1 MVFEVFVKT
10 ENVPKEERYY
20 VLTYFR
26 AQECIYYLYIFVFSA
41 HIATDN
47 LLPTLKP
54 PAVPNVIMASNK
66 SADLINVVNKNRK
79 LAALLDGTLLCN
91 PRILK
96 AFLLTHI
103 RDLES
108 DHCSSS

>member
-1 MVFEVFVKT
+1 M
-10 ENVPKEERYY
+10 
-20 VLTYFR
+20 
-26 AQECIYYLYIFVFSA
+26 FSA
-41 HIATDN
+41 QIAIDN
-47 LLPTLKP
+47 LLRTLEP
-54 PAVPNVIMASNK
+54 RAVPNVIMASNK

-79 LAALLDGTLLCN
+79 LAALLDRTLLSN

-108 DHCSSS
+108 DHRSSS

>member
-1 MVFEVFVKT
+1 M

-20 VLTYFR
+20 VLTCFR

-41 HIATDN
+41 HIAMDN

-54 PAVPNVIMASNK
+54 LAVPNVIMASNK

-79 LAALLDGTLLCN
+79 LVALHDGTLLFK
-91 PRILK
+91 PK
-96 AFLLTHI
+96 DF
-103 RDLES
+103 ES
-108 DHCSSS
+108 LSFITYS

>member
-1 MVFEVFVKT
+1 MFRK
-10 ENVPKEERYY
+10 KKRDY

-26 AQECIYYLYIFVFSA
+26 AQGCIYYFYIFVFSA
-41 HIATDN
+41 HIAIDN
-47 LLPTLKP
+47 LLPTLKS

-79 LAALLDGTLLCN
+79 LAALLDGTLLSN

-103 RDLES
+103 RDVES
-108 DHCSSS
+108 DHCSNS

>member
-41 HIATDN
+41 QIAIDN
-47 LLPTLKP
+47 LLRTLEP
-54 PAVPNVIMASNK
+54 RAVPNVIMASNK
-66 SADLINVVNKNRK
+66 SADLINVVNKNRE
-79 LAALLDGTLLCN
+79 LAALHDGTLLSK
-91 PRILK
+91 PK
-96 AFLLTHI
+96 DF
-103 RDLES
+103 ES
-108 DHCSSS
+108 LSFKTYS

>member
-54 PAVPNVIMASNK
+54 PEAPYLIMASNK
-66 SADLINVVNKNRK
+66 SADLINVFKKNRE
-79 LAALLDGTLLCN
+79 LAALHDGTLLSKPKN
-91 PRILK
+91 
-96 AFLLTHI
+96 F
-103 RDLES
+103 ES
-108 DHCSSS
+108 LSFNTYS

>member
-26 AQECIYYLYIFVFSA
+26 AQEYIYYLYIFVFSA
-41 HIATDN
+41 HIAIDN
-47 LLPTLKP
+47 LLRTLEL

-66 SADLINVVNKNRK
+66 SPDLINVVNKNRK
-79 LAALLDGTLLCN
+79 LAALLDGTLLFN

-96 AFLLTHI
+96 AFLLTHMA
-103 RDLES
+103 DVES

>member
-1 MVFEVFVKT
+1 MFT
-10 ENVPKEERYY
+10 
-20 VLTYFR
+20 
-26 AQECIYYLYIFVFSA
+26 AQ
-41 HIATDN
+41 IAIDN
-47 LLPTLKP
+47 LLPTTEP

-66 SADLINVVNKNRK
+66 SANLINVESKNRK
-79 LAALLDGTLLCN
+79 LAALLDGTLLSN

-103 RDLES
+103 RDVES

>member
-1 MVFEVFVKT
+1 M
-10 ENVPKEERYY
+10 
-20 VLTYFR
+20 
-26 AQECIYYLYIFVFSA
+26 FSA

-54 PAVPNVIMASNK
+54 PAVPNMIMASNK
-66 SADLINVVNKNRK
+66 SADLINVVNKNRE
-79 LAALLDGTLLCN
+79 LAALHDGTLLFN

-96 AFLLTHI
+96 AFLLTHF
-103 RDLES
+103 RDVES